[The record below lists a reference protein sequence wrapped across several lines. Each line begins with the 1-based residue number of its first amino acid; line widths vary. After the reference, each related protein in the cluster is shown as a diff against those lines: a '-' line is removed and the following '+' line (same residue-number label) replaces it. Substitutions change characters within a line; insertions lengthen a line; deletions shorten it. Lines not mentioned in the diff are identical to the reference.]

1 LPQSFFWDK
10 LPDSRVEGTFWAANP
25 ADYGLLAPCAADAE
39 ELFQVNER
47 LRRMDILLWNRHLT
61 YNR

>member
-1 LPQSFFWDK
+1 M
-10 LPDSRVEGTFWAANP
+10 EGTFWAANP